1 MASEFDRVLNQFRNS
16 MLEYKVTGQ
25 AVFKQQADRSEKWL
39 NDYITTLNSTI
50 QRDTEFIDKFAK
62 QYART
67 NPELTKYKKEIANA
81 REKGPELQDVYE
93 GEKESQEEPPIDETP
108 FYTKAAAVGGILAI
122 GAVLSFL

>member
-1 MASEFDRVLNQFRNS
+1 MTTEFDMVLRQFKSN

-25 AVFKQQADRSEKWL
+25 AIFKQQADRSEKWL
-39 NDYITTLNSTI
+39 NDYINTLNTTI
-50 QRDTEFIDKFAK
+50 QRDATFIDNFAK
-62 QYART
+62 TYART
-67 NPELTKYKKEIANA
+67 NPELIKYKKEIANA

-93 GEKESQEEPPIDETP
+93 GEKETQEEPPLDETP